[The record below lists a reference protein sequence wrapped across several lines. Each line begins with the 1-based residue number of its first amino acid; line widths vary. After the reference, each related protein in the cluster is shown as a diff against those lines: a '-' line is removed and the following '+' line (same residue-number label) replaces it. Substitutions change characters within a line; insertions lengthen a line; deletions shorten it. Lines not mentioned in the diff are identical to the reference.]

1 MLLAFKQVAP
11 KPKGREARMATVGLS
26 FGSATSGAGFDVAA
40 TVTSILAI
48 SQAIET
54 PWKAQLTALAAQDTA
69 LSGLGTSLSTLSTA
83 LSSLSNFDGLFAS
96 KEGSSSDIN
105 VLTLSSAGT
114 SAVAG
119 SHTVQVQSLA
129 TTSSQFSESLSNAKD
144 TLSGS
149 LEIKVGSSDQTIAL
163 DSSNNTLATL
173 ATAINNGSY
182 GVTASLVTS
191 STGTRLSLVSQ
202 TPGAA
207 GQITLTPRVT
217 DSTTQTAVDFAQGQP
232 GADAQ
237 LTVDGL
243 ATTSASNTVTGA
255 IPGVTFQLLSAA
267 PGTSVQVQITNDNS
281 SIETAAQSFV
291 TAYNAIVSTVRTQE
305 GKTATGAAEPL
316 YGDPTL
322 SLLQTQLSAAL
333 YAGGKSGT
341 ISSLSQLG
349 IQTEPDG
356 TLALSTSTLDSVLNA
371 HFSDV
376 QGFFQNA
383 GSFGALLNT
392 TLENLGTNL
401 STGTIAL
408 ALSQNAT
415 TEAALNTN
423 ISNEDARIA
432 TQKTSLTAQLTSAN
446 EILQSIPS
454 QLNEVNELYSAITG
468 YKQN

>member
-1 MLLAFKQVAP
+1 
-11 KPKGREARMATVGLS
+11 MATVGLS
-26 FGSATSGAGFDVAA
+26 FGSATSGAGFDVAT

-54 PWKAQLTALAAQDTA
+54 PWKTQLTALAAQDTA
-69 LSGLGTSLSTLSTA
+69 LSGLGTNLASLSTA
-83 LSSLSNFDGLFAS
+83 LSSLTDFDGLFAS
-96 KEGSSSDIN
+96 KEGSSSDTN

-114 SAVAG
+114 TAVAG
-119 SHTVQVQSLA
+119 SHTIQVQSLA
-129 TTSSQFSESLSNAKD
+129 TTSSQFSDSLSDAGD

-149 LEIKVGSSDQTIAL
+149 VQIAVGNASQTITL

-173 ATAINNGSY
+173 AAAINNGSY

-202 TPGAA
+202 TAGAA
-207 GQITLTPRVT
+207 GQISLTPNVT
-217 DSTTQTAVDFAQGQP
+217 DTTTGAPVGFAQGQA

-291 TAYNAIVSTVRTQE
+291 TAYNTIVSAVKTQE
-305 GKTATGAAEPL
+305 GNTSTGAAQPL
-316 YGDPTL
+316 FGDPTL
-322 SLLQTQLSAAL
+322 SLLQSQLSTAL
-333 YAGGKSGT
+333 YSGSASGS

-349 IQTEPDG
+349 IETQPDG
-356 TLALSTSTLDSVLNA
+356 TLTLSTSTLDSALNA

-376 QGFFQNA
+376 TGFFQNS
-383 GSFGALLNT
+383 GSFGQSLTT
-392 TLENLGTNL
+392 TLDNLGTASPTGSL
-401 STGTIAL
+401 SLAL
-408 ALSQNAT
+408 AQNST
-415 TEAALNTN
+415 TEAALNKDVTD
-423 ISNEDARIA
+423 EEALIA
-432 TQKTSLTAQLTSAN
+432 TQKTSLTAELNAAN
-446 EILQSIPS
+446 QILQSIPS

-468 YKQN
+468 YNQQQQ

>member
-1 MLLAFKQVAP
+1 
-11 KPKGREARMATVGLS
+11 MASVGLS
-26 FGSATSGAGFDVAA
+26 FGSATSGAGFDVAT

-48 SQAIET
+48 SQAIES
-54 PWKAQLTALAAQDTA
+54 PWKAQLTALSAQDAA
-69 LSGLGTSLSTLSTA
+69 LSGLGTNLATLSTA
-83 LSSLSNFDGLFAS
+83 LGSLTNFDGLFAS
-96 KEGSSSDIN
+96 KEGASSDTN
-105 VLTLSSAGT
+105 VLTLTSAGT

-129 TTSSQFSESLSNAKD
+129 TTSSQFSDSLAHAGD

-149 LEIKVGSSDQTIAL
+149 LEISVGNSDQTLTL
-163 DSSNNTLATL
+163 DSSDNTLTTL
-173 ATAINNGSY
+173 AAAINNGSY

-202 TPGAA
+202 TAGRA
-207 GQITLTPRVT
+207 GQITLTANVT
-217 DSTTQTAVDFAQGQP
+217 DTTAGSAVGFAQGQP

-255 IPGVTFQLLSAA
+255 IPGVSFQLLSAV

-281 SIETAAQSFV
+281 SIATATQSFV
-291 TAYNAIVSTVRTQE
+291 TAYNAIVSAVKTQE
-305 GKTATGAAEPL
+305 GNTSTGAAEPL

-322 SLLQTQLSAAL
+322 ALLQTQLSGAL
-333 YAGGKSGT
+333 YGGSPSGA

-349 IQTEPDG
+349 IETLPDG
-356 TLALSTSTLDSVLNA
+356 TLQLNTTTLEGALNA
-371 HFSDV
+371 HFIDV
-376 QGFFQNA
+376 EGFFQNA
-383 GSFGALLNT
+383 GSFGAGFNT
-392 TLENLGTNL
+392 TLENLS
-401 STGTIAL
+401 STSVAGAL
-408 ALSQNAT
+408 TLRLAQNAT
-415 TEAALNTN
+415 TETALNAN
-423 ISNEDARIA
+423 ITNEDARIA
-432 TQKTSLTAQLTSAN
+432 TQKTTLTAQLNTAN